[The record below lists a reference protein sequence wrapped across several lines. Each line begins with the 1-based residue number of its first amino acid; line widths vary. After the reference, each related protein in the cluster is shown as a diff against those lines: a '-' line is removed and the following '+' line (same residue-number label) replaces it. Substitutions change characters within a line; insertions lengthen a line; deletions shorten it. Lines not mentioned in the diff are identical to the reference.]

1 MSKYLVSF
9 GDSDKYE
16 VDFAG
21 NLEEFKNSD
30 KVKDLLDK
38 VEGYVKEKFPAAG
51 DIKNIIPLHVEELT
65 DGKAYPK
72 LDVTKVGDLLKD
84 ALTQV
89 GVEKF
94 TDKLNLNAPFD
105 KL

>member
-16 VDFAG
+16 VDFPG
-21 NLEEFKNSD
+21 KIDEFKNSD
-30 KVKDLLDK
+30 MVKGIKEKAMSFVKD
-38 VEGYVKEKFPAAG
+38 KFPMASNLE
-51 DIKNIIPLHVEELT
+51 NILPLHIQEA
-65 DGKAYPK
+65 DGKDYPK
-72 LDVTKVGDLLKD
+72 LDMSKISDLVKN
-84 ALTQV
+84 AATQV

-105 KL
+105 KLF